1 MFWDVGG
8 KMRPLWERYYNEC
21 HAVIFVVDSM
31 QCRYMCGEVDK
42 DRKSKA
48 NLDKFRELFDSV
60 WKDKRLRQRN
70 VPFLVYA
77 SKRDFECE
85 PSNVDHYD
93 EDCNPPHQE
102 ESYDLLLDM
111 IDLEKIFLTTA
122 CVTTDINAINDRD
135 RGRIDHIKVFGGSA
149 KTGEGIN
156 EALLWLVEVLRERF
170 IQSRNHSL

>member
-1 MFWDVGG
+1 
-8 KMRPLWERYYNEC
+8 
-21 HAVIFVVDSM
+21 
-31 QCRYMCGEVDK
+31 
-42 DRKSKA
+42 
-48 NLDKFRELFDSV
+48 
-60 WKDKRLRQRN
+60 
-70 VPFLVYA
+70 
-77 SKRDFECE
+77 
-85 PSNVDHYD
+85 
-93 EDCNPPHQE
+93 
-102 ESYDLLLDM
+102 M